1 MKRAVFIIF
10 LFCIFFPSKSFAFDI
25 CGWWQSQKMPSSFLK
40 ITKDKFYG
48 TIDYQ
53 IISKTDNSIKLIID
67 HAETP
72 SYIEKNGENGMTFT
86 NVWGNKEDYKLVT
99 RDTNLKK
106 KDVRKL
112 CGID

>member
-1 MKRAVFIIF
+1 MKKAIFIIF
-10 LFCIFFPSKSFAFDI
+10 IFAIFIPSTSFAFDI
-25 CGWWQSQKMPSSFLK
+25 CGWWQSQKTPSSFLK
-40 ITKDKFYG
+40 ITTDKFYG
-48 TIDYQ
+48 TVDYQ
-53 IISKTDNSIKLIID
+53 IVCKTENQAKLIID

-72 SYIEKNGENGMTFT
+72 SYIEKKGENTMTFT

-99 RDTNLKK
+99 RYTNLKK